1 MSDLSPRTAILVSH
15 THWDR
20 AWYLPFE
27 AYRFRL
33 VRMVDRLLGLL
44 ETDPTFHSFT
54 LDGQTILLEDY
65 LRLRPENEAR
75 LKGLIASGR
84 LVCGPWYVL
93 PDLFL
98 VSPESVIRNL
108 QTGIRMSKAFGG
120 TMQEGYVPDPFGHF
134 AQLPQILNGF
144 GLTSFLFMRGLGAE
158 DKERAGTMFR
168 WKAPDGSEVLTHYM
182 IDGYFNAASLGY
194 PTTFGRHDGLEPDP
208 DKAASQ
214 IRETIGKLA
223 PLQQESVFLLNNGF
237 DHMPEEPRLPGILDD
252 IRARIPDLDLR
263 HGTFAEFVAA
273 VRAENRSHEV
283 LEGDLLGNADH
294 PILSS
299 VFSTRVYLKQLNH
312 RSQSLLER
320 VVEPLLAF
328 SASHAGHADTA
339 FVLAD
344 AWKRL
349 LSTHPHDDICGCSH
363 DAVHEDDEAAFRHV
377 HEIGES
383 LVTEAL
389 EALRRS
395 GLVAPPST
403 DAPSSDVFVLNPHP
417 WPTTQRIRTRIHFAN
432 PEAEQGVRL
441 PEMHLAAFDGQGNP
455 IPLRVIGTIPH
466 ILRNRFLES
475 TWSRAYDVEFDLT
488 MPSLGFQIV
497 HIHRTDRPGETP
509 PPLAP
514 DPKLAVL
521 RDTLLL
527 EYQPDLG
534 DTYTFGPDPAGL
546 VIETPLRDGGISVPR
561 RPGSGENIR
570 LEIDTAFE
578 QRHGSARLRLTY
590 RNLAENGRLRLAIPL
605 PVETDHVLA
614 DGHFRIARRGK
625 TPLRTPETDPER
637 HAGYPGEFAYPTV
650 HIGDF
655 VLVPYGS
662 RYLRIST
669 RGLHEAELGEAGGK
683 PALLLTLHRAVGELS
698 VGGGRLRRVQAGP
711 QIPTPG
717 AQCLRELHHEIW
729 FGLEPVADGD
739 AFRRA
744 RERAHPVFVREM
756 PYLPHLKPGTA
767 VPRTH
772 SMLHVPHPDIQL
784 SACKHDESTGDRIL
798 RLFNTGGS
806 EVSTVITTDIAD
818 GHVCETDLMEAYDA
832 RTASPFTNGTI
843 PVRLKPHGILT
854 LRVRPA

>member
-1 MSDLSPRTAILVSH
+1 MPDPTPRTAILVSH

-27 AYRFRL
+27 AFRFRL
-33 VRMVDRLLGLL
+33 VRMVDRLLDLL
-44 ETDPTFHSFT
+44 ESDPSFHSFT
-54 LDGQTILLEDY
+54 LDGQTILLDDY
-65 LRLRPENEAR
+65 LRQRPENEPR
-75 LKGLIASGR
+75 LKALIASGR
-84 LVCGPWYVL
+84 LICGPWYVL

-108 QTGIRMSKAFGG
+108 QLGMRMGEDFGG
-120 TMQEGYVPDPFGHF
+120 SMREGYVPDPFGHF

-144 GLTSFLFMRGLGAE
+144 GLSSFLFMRGLGE
-158 DKERAGTMFR
+158 HDKRRAGTVFR
-168 WKAPDGSEVLTHYM
+168 WQAPDGSEVLTHYM
-182 IDGYFNAASLGY
+182 VDGYFNAASLGY
-194 PTTFGRHDGLEPDP
+194 PTTFGRHDGLTPDP
-208 DKAASQ
+208 DKAATQ
-214 IRETIGKLA
+214 IRETIAKLA
-223 PLQQESVFLLNNGF
+223 PLQRESVFLLNNGF
-237 DHMPEEPRLPGILDD
+237 DHMPEEPRLPGILDA

-273 VRAENRSHEV
+273 IRAENRSHEV
-283 LEGDLLGNADH
+283 VEGDLLGNADH

-328 SASHAGHADTA
+328 SAARAGHADTA
-339 FVLAD
+339 FALAD

-377 HEIGES
+377 HEIGDS
-383 LVTEAL
+383 LITEAL
-389 EALRRS
+389 EALRRA

-403 DAPSSDVFVLNPHP
+403 DAPSSDVFVFNPHP
-417 WPTTQRIRTRIHFAN
+417 WHLTQRIRTRIHFAN

-441 PEMHLAAFDGQGNP
+441 PEENLAALDGHGNP
-455 IPLRVIGTIPH
+455 VPIRVLGTVPH

-488 MPSLGFQIV
+488 LPPLGYQIV
-497 HIHRTDRPGETP
+497 HIHRAELASEAP
-509 PPLAP
+509 PSLAP
-514 DPKLAVL
+514 DPVLAVL
-521 RDTLLL
+521 RDTLVL

-546 VIETPLRDGGISVPR
+546 VVETPLREGAITVPR
-561 RPGSGENIR
+561 RPGSDESVRI
-570 LEIDTAFE
+570 EVDTVYE
-578 QRHGSARLRLTY
+578 QRYGSARLALSY
-590 RNLAENGRLRLAIPL
+590 RNKAENGRLRLAIPL
-605 PVETDHVLA
+605 PAETDHVLA
-614 DGHFRIARRGK
+614 DGHFRIARRDR
-625 TPLRTPETDPER
+625 TPLTTPEQDPER
-637 HAGYPGEFAYPTV
+637 HAGYPGEFAYPTF

-662 RYLRIST
+662 RYLRVST
-669 RGLHEAELGEAGGK
+669 RGLHEAELGDIGGR

-729 FGLEPVADGD
+729 FGLEPEADG
-739 AFRRA
+739 AAYRRA
-744 RERAHPVFVREM
+744 RERAHPVLVREM

-767 VPRTH
+767 VPRAH
-772 SMLHVPHPDIQL
+772 SMLHVPHPDIHL
-784 SACKHDESTGDRIL
+784 SAYRHDEATGDRIL
-798 RLFNTGGS
+798 RLFNLGGS
-806 EVSTVITTDIAD
+806 EVATVIGIDIPG
-818 GHVCETDLMEAYDA
+818 GHVCETGLREGYDA
-832 RTASPFTNGTI
+832 ETASVFIDGAI

-854 LRVRPA
+854 LRIRPA